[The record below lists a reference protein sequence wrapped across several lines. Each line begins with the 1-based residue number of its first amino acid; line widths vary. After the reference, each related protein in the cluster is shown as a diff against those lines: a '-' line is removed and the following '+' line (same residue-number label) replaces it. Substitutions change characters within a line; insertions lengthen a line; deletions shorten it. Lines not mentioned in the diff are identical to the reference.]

1 MNQETSN
8 VTARNNIEALPIR
21 RCVSIADATH
31 FEVDEDV
38 EFNELTQLKRNRKR
52 SRHISENESLSSFI
66 PSRISTDILGED
78 GSTHCHSMHNESNFS
93 VTSSFTNKIIKE
105 PYRGTDITGVSI
117 KYAASSPVRSV
128 VSCDVDMVDDT
139 SQMSEDVGR
148 STPIES
154 SLSASL
160 EKDLSHK
167 DSARPYSP
175 PTNDSTLDSS
185 STTIDSTRPFSPST
199 DDHYEAKSDFLNLHL
214 QATRAESLLLP
225 YKSLLSRLMTH
236 PTYNRKGTFNKPV
249 DHVGLGLK
257 DYATIVK
264 SPMDLGTIKGLLQA
278 NSYLNHYDVARDVR
292 LVFNN
297 AKNYNPPSHP
307 IHDAAKNLLRLF
319 EEGYMAIYGEGKT
332 NEVLSQLKRNVHTT
346 SMPPLVRVKSAEVRM
361 KHTCQACLG
370 HSCPICKIG
379 CTPLEPTLLICTGI
393 GCAGLKI
400 RRGSIYYCSE
410 DGARAWCK
418 RCYSCLPAV
427 LPADDCDESA
437 DVVSYKRDLL
447 KRRNDE
453 DVVERW
459 IVCTGCNMRMHE
471 VCAFSN
477 EFAVDKNTFNCP
489 LCVKS
494 ENPFRDFA
502 GKCATTS
509 FSPSRPLAYSF
520 VSGNSKPQKLEN
532 VTEGTAFDARSLPSC
547 PISIFI
553 QKKIQERMCQLKC
566 PANAEKT
573 LTVRII
579 SNCEKSFRVPDV
591 VRKHFRSSSS
601 TMKEDNPSV
610 HGTQE
615 FTIPSAMVHYNSKAI
630 ALFQRIDGM
639 DVCIFCMYV
648 QEYDNEEIG
657 DASEQSKR
665 VYIAY
670 LDSVEHLQPRRLRT
684 QIYHEI
690 LASYLATARVRGYE
704 FAHIW
709 SCPPSRGNS
718 FVFWSHPPT
727 QRTPNG
733 EHLLSW
739 YHNALS
745 HAVDQGIVTE
755 IQSLFDFSFLKY
767 TKANNCGKDQM
778 VESNTNSRTLDE
790 CMMVTPPLLE
800 GDFWMEEAMRVHSA
814 GISRFMKSKKQSY
827 FHSGNDKLYLLDEVL
842 ARISSSCPA
851 VHVATVLHD
860 CIMTHSS
867 SLAFCRPVNAAALKL
882 HDYHDVITNPMD
894 LGTIHSRCLLGEY
907 DILHDLQ
914 MDIKLVFQNAM
925 KYNPEGHIVN
935 KMAKEMLFFT
945 QNQFRALARYWKALG
960 VCVCKGSEDYGKI
973 SMRLGTRIIAKKD
986 DDEIKINEQEQR
998 LPICKYSNETSS
1010 DMSTRIRDAC
1020 VENQSKVIDS
1030 LPTSKNNDTI
1040 AEVNSE
1046 LVTLKSSRPR
1056 SASNACNNLD
1066 DTKKFNLL
1074 SGGTDAI
1081 VRSMVGT
1088 DVWLLKKRSNN
1099 STIQGKNKKKK
1110 LKKSDAEDFPAPLSC
1125 QRRTESWLGDEVSAA
1140 VRRLRT
1146 DFFVCHLCPRK
1157 HMTDAEKGLATS
1169 FLTYVQMYND
1179 LLSSSTEERENQTH
1193 QSGIADTR
1201 NGLLEFSQYRNFQF
1215 DTLRRAKYST
1225 AMLIYYLRNPGVP
1238 GLIPNCT
1245 ACHSEITKVRWHRV
1259 NKAFDERRRNSL
1271 SLSVRSTSVPM
1282 DREDLCAECFSS
1294 TNRKQE
1300 FIPVRV
1306 SQLI

>member
-1 MNQETSN
+1 MTPENTGISAQTSN
-8 VTARNNIEALPIR
+8 IERNNIEAKPLR
-21 RCVSIADATH
+21 RCVSLGDAQCLDA
-31 FEVDEDV
+31 DEDV
-38 EFNELTQLKRNRKR
+38 KFNEITQPKRNRKR
-52 SRHISENESLSSFI
+52 PRPVSKNESLSSFF
-66 PSRISTDILGED
+66 PSRISTDIPGED
-78 GSTHCHSMHNESNFS
+78 DAAHTQSICNETNFRGA
-93 VTSSFTNKIIKE
+93 SSFSHKIMKE
-105 PYRGTDITGVSI
+105 PYRGPDISCLT
-117 KYAASSPVRSV
+117 SPERSV
-128 VSCDVDMVDDT
+128 VSCDVDVIDDA
-139 SQMSEDVGR
+139 SQMSEDVCH
-148 STPIES
+148 
-154 SLSASL
+154 
-160 EKDLSHK
+160 KDL
-167 DSARPYSP
+167 
-175 PTNDSTLDSS
+175 
-185 STTIDSTRPFSPST
+185 TRPSSPTTVDPSRPSSPRV
-199 DDHYEAKSDFLNLHL
+199 DVHNFLNLHL
-214 QATRAESLLLP
+214 QATQAESLLLP
-225 YKSLLSRLMTH
+225 CKSLLSRLMAH

-249 DHVGLGLK
+249 DHVGLGLN
-257 DYATIVK
+257 DYMAIVK

-278 NSYLNHYDVARDVR
+278 NSYLNHHDVARDVR

-297 AKNYNPPSHP
+297 SQIYNPPSHP
-307 IHDAAKNLLRLF
+307 IHDAAKNLLHLF
-319 EEGYMAIYGEGKT
+319 EEGYLAIYGEGKT
-332 NEVLSQLKRNVHTT
+332 NEVPSPTGSSKRNTHLD
-346 SMPPLVRVKSAEVRM
+346 SMPPLFRVKSALPRT

-370 HSCPICKIG
+370 HCCAICKIG
-379 CTPLEPTLLICTGI
+379 CTSLEPTLLICTGI

-400 RRGSIYYCSE
+400 RRGSIYYCSV

-418 RCYSCLPAV
+418 RCHSCLPAV
-427 LPADDCDESA
+427 LPPDDGDEPA
-437 DVVSYKRDLL
+437 EQVSYKRDLL

-459 IVCTGCNMRMHE
+459 IACVCCKRRVHE

-477 EFAVDKNTFNCP
+477 EFAVDKNAYNCP
-489 LCVKS
+489 LCKKS
-494 ENPFRDFA
+494 ENPFPDFTVKSV
-502 GKCATTS
+502 GS
-509 FSPSRPLAYSF
+509 FPPSRPLVDSF
-520 VSGNSKPQKLEN
+520 VSGNSTPQKIED
-532 VTEGTAFDARSLPSC
+532 VAEGTAFDARSLPSC

-553 QKKIQERMCQLKC
+553 QKKVQERMLQLNC
-566 PANAEKT
+566 PTNAEKT

-591 VRKHFRSSSS
+591 VRKHFRSSSNVI
-601 TMKEDNPSV
+601 KEDNPTV

-615 FTIPSAMVHYNSKAI
+615 YAIPSAMVHYKSKAI

-648 QEYDNEEIG
+648 HEYDNKDKG
-657 DASEQSKR
+657 NDSDQSKR

-684 QIYHEI
+684 KIYHEI
-690 LASYLATARVRGYE
+690 LVSYLATARVRGYE

-745 HAVDQGIVTE
+745 HAVGQGIVTE

-767 TKANNCGKDQM
+767 NKVMNHGKDQTD
-778 VESNTNSRTLDE
+778 ESNIYSRTLDVEDE

-814 GISRFMKSKKQSY
+814 SLMRFMKSKKQSS
-827 FHSGNDKLYLLDEVL
+827 FHSGNDESHLLDEAL
-842 ARISSSCPA
+842 ERISSSCPA
-851 VHVATVLHD
+851 VHVATLLHD

-882 HDYHDVITNPMD
+882 HDYHDVIANPMD

-907 DILHDLQ
+907 DTLHELQ
-914 MDIKLVFQNAM
+914 MDIKLVFKNAM
-925 KYNPEGHIVN
+925 TYNPEGHVVY
-935 KMAKEMLFFT
+935 KWAEEMWDFT
-945 QNQFRALARYWKALG
+945 QNQLSALARYWKAAG
-960 VCVCKGSEDYGKI
+960 VRPYKESNNEVVSYEDYGKI
-973 SMRLGTRIIAKKD
+973 SMRLGTRIIAKRKD
-986 DDEIKINEQEQR
+986 VTVEINKKKQPTALCKDIKENSLDMRTSIRDSRDENPSKVTN
-998 LPICKYSNETSS
+998 SSSTSS
-1010 DMSTRIRDAC
+1010 
-1020 VENQSKVIDS
+1020 
-1030 LPTSKNNDTI
+1030 NNDTKGE
-1040 AEVNSE
+1040 AHNKFGTE
-1046 LVTLKSSRPR
+1046 KPSSSQ
-1056 SASNACNNLD
+1056 SASNLN
-1066 DTKKFNLL
+1066 DTKKPNLI

-1081 VRSMVGT
+1081 ARSMVGT

-1099 STIQGKNKKKK
+1099 CAIQGKNKKKK
-1110 LKKSDAEDFPAPLSC
+1110 QKKSDTEDFPPLLSC

-1146 DFFVCHLCPRK
+1146 DFFVCHLLPKK

-1169 FLTYVQMYND
+1169 FSTYVQSYKD
-1179 LLSSSTEERENQTH
+1179 LLSTSLEESESQTH

-1215 DTLRRAKYST
+1215 DTIRRAKYST
-1225 AMLIYYLRNPGVP
+1225 AMLIYYLRNPNAS

-1245 ACHSEITKVRWHRV
+1245 TCRNEITKVRWHRV

-1271 SLSVRSTSVPM
+1271 SSSVSSTSVPM
-1282 DREDLCAECFSS
+1282 DREELCAECFSRTS
-1294 TNRKQE
+1294 RKLE

-1306 SQLI
+1306 SQLVS